1 MALITDVDIVKTD
14 PEVYL
19 VESPAVVK
27 RCGGTNGIAAG
38 TQFTAAGV
46 DFDAWQISA
55 GNVLCLS
62 STDLTINGAFEI
74 VEVIDS
80 GHLAISQLRNSPTD
94 PAIPA
99 AAASG
104 LTWAIKTLGPQIE
117 QAELEL
123 SCRLGLKP
131 GKPDAAHA
139 LSEVQNID
147 AVKQVLTA
155 LLLAKVFGA
164 LYTASAETDIRA
176 VYEKKRMWYEKQAER
191 LLSTISILLA
201 VAG

>member
-1 MALITDVDIVKTD
+1 MLITDVDVLKVD

-27 RCGGTNGIAAG
+27 RGAGTNGLVAG

-46 DFDAWQISA
+46 DFDAWQITA
-55 GNVLCLS
+55 GMVLSLS
-62 STDLTINGAFEI
+62 SVDGLINGVFEI

-80 GHLAISQLRNSPTD
+80 GHLTVSQLRNSPTD

-104 LTWAIKTLGPQIE
+104 LTWAIKTLSPQIE

-131 GKPDAAHA
+131 GKPDAAYA
-139 LSEVQNID
+139 LSEVQNIE
-147 AVKQVLTA
+147 AVKQVLA
-155 LLLAKVFGA
+155 AMLLARVFGTI
-164 LYTASAETDIRA
+164 YMASAETDIRA
-176 VYEKKRMWYEKQAER
+176 VYEKKRMWYETQGER
-191 LLSTISILLA
+191 LL
-201 VAG
+201 AGANVRLPVEV